1 MHFNQNQVAHVT
13 TRGFELKIVVLKT
26 KGHAQSATQFQVER
40 DRKESWH
47 DVVVINDTQRQ
58 CYTESKDRVC
68 DMHTRTEADPSA

>member
-13 TRGFELKIVVLKT
+13 TWGFKLKIVVLKT
-26 KGHAQSATQFQVER
+26 KVHGQSATQFQVER

-47 DVVVINDTQRQ
+47 DVIIVTQRQ
-58 CYTESKDRVC
+58 CYTELKDRIC